1 MFRKDY
7 ITVVGRLLLFRPF
20 VDDSFIKIGSG
31 IAYNE
36 KLRAFVGLIPEEL
49 QQKCK

>member
-7 ITVVGRLLLFRPF
+7 ITVVGTLLSCRPF
-20 VDDSFIKIGSG
+20 VEDSFIKIGSD
-31 IAYNE
+31 IAYSE
-36 KLRAFVGLIPEEL
+36 KLRAFVDSIPEEL